1 VVRGADVGI
10 ATRGNRI
17 VILLLSS
24 DADESGTPYSHGASV
39 SERSAENI
47 EGNGELDSHLAS

>member
-1 VVRGADVGI
+1 MGI